1 MFLSSLLDYIGIPS
15 FRSKMPSTC
24 PGRVKEETLP
34 VVSKT
39 VSFLSRELNGN
50 GAFQGGLVSLGEV
63 LGKAGCLDVAA
74 FLLSLVPRPVY
85 VTY

>member
-1 MFLSSLLDYIGIPS
+1 M
-15 FRSKMPSTC
+15 
-24 PGRVKEETLP
+24 
-34 VVSKT
+34 VSKRI
-39 VSFLSRELNGN
+39 SFLRRELNRN

-63 LGKAGCLDVAA
+63 LGKVGGLDMAA

>member
-1 MFLSSLLDYIGIPS
+1 MFLSSLPDYVGIPS
-15 FRSKMPSTC
+15 FHSKMPSTS

-34 VVSKT
+34 MVSKRI
-39 VSFLSRELNGN
+39 SFLRRELNRN

-63 LGKAGCLDVAA
+63 LGKVGGLDMAA

>member
-1 MFLSSLLDYIGIPS
+1 M
-15 FRSKMPSTC
+15 
-24 PGRVKEETLP
+24 
-34 VVSKT
+34 VSKT

-63 LGKAGCLDVAA
+63 LGKASSLDVAA